1 MFYGDRM
8 TESEKQTI
16 KDGYKK
22 SIKDL
27 AKLYRD
33 NETRQRGR
41 SFLLGCMES
50 LQPYPVALGL
60 LLSVFPSDLTDGLS
74 VTPVFLDGKKP
85 DGKMSDPEEKPGQK
99 NQGRNPKTGN
109 QVETDDNIVLH
120 SEPVTPSE
128 VVTSSDII
136 QPLKPSK
143 TVLQPLQDDNG
154 DLIPDD
160 ETRAKIEEYAHQIN
174 DISNT
179 YISTIRNGDLKNPPS
194 WFPDL
199 IYYIVDRIEKPKHD
213 IYLLDGLWQIYK
225 RLCSRVGI
233 VLMLQ
238 HFASLT
244 SINPGTFSDWQAGQY
259 RTASVKGG
267 KLTPAFGEVV
277 KKWRRECEAA
287 LSAEVTGK
295 DGANINKIF
304 ILKSCYGY
312 TESAPVQRVEVA
324 AAAPSAYPVL
334 GLAEKPE
341 NITNQS

>member
-1 MFYGDRM
+1 MPEVRQRGSVNRFLYLFQALFLFYGDTM

-41 SFLLGCMES
+41 AFLLGCMES

-60 LLSVFPSDLTDGLS
+60 LLSVFPSDHVDGLS
-74 VTPVFLDGKKP
+74 VAPVILDAKKP
-85 DGKMSDPEEKPGQK
+85 DRKMSDPEKPGQK
-99 NQGRNPKTGN
+99 KPDTGN
-109 QVETDDNIVLH
+109 QVKT
-120 SEPVTPSE
+120 VTASE
-128 VVTSSDII
+128 VVTGSVI

-160 ETRAKIEEYAHQIN
+160 ETKAKIADYATQIN

-179 YISTIRNGDLKNPPS
+179 YISTIRNGDLKNPSS

-244 SINPGTFSDWQAGQY
+244 SINPATFTDWGNAEY
-259 RTASVKGG
+259 R
-267 KLTPAFGEVV
+267 KLTPAFSKTV

-334 GLAEKPE
+334 GLTEKPD
-341 NITNQS
+341 NTTNQS